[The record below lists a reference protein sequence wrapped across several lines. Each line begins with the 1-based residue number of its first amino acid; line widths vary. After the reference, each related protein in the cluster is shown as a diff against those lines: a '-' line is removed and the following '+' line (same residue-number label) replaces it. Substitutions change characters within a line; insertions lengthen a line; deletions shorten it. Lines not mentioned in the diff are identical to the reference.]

1 MLETRGR
8 ALDHLGPQRL
18 NCREFAETN
27 EKLENSQLILSDA
40 LAIPSQQFSRT
51 PFLFYNS
58 FRYRIKIIGC
68 QSIFTT

>member
-18 NCREFAETN
+18 KCREFAETN
-27 EKLENSQLILSDA
+27 EKLENSQLILNDTS
-40 LAIPSQQFSRT
+40 AIPSQQFSRT
-51 PFLFYNS
+51 PFLFYNW